1 MKKLLALSLVAIALA
16 LPGSAQAQHMDINT
30 IIAGIGGSDFLRA
43 AGEVHS
49 AATVR
54 VVRLSSLAGADAAAG
69 RLSDV
74 ADLKSDDLQY
84 LQSALVIN
92 PMTRAALNGAGVS
105 LDQIV
110 SIEMAGDS
118 AAIIYANDL

>member
-1 MKKLLALSLVAIALA
+1 M
-16 LPGSAQAQHMDINT
+16 
-30 IIAGIGGSDFLRA
+30 
-43 AGEVHS
+43 HS

-54 VVRLSSLAGADAAAG
+54 VVRLSTLAGADAAAG

-74 ADLKSDDLQY
+74 MNLKSDDLQY

-92 PMTRAALNGAGVS
+92 PMTRVALNGAGVS

-110 SIEMAGDS
+110 SVEMAGDS
-118 AAIIYANDL
+118 AAIIYANDLF